1 MNDLQ
6 KNVSKLVDNIKNF
19 SKREARE
26 TKIASR
32 IFVKILKNYVGLSK
46 RKPTKEEI
54 YFLREHSKDLVKI
67 ILMIVMF
74 PTPIPYIEIL
84 LLLKAMG
91 INVLLPN
98 KEDLKVPED
107 HRSQ

>member
-6 KNVSKLVDNIKNF
+6 KNVSKLVDNMKNF
-19 SKREARE
+19 TKREAKE

-32 IFVKILKNYVGLSK
+32 IFVKIIKNYVGLSK

-67 ILMIVMF
+67 IPMIVMF

-84 LLLKAMG
+84 LLLRTMG
-91 INVLLPN
+91 IDILLPN
-98 KEDLKVPED
+98 KEDLKIPED
-107 HRSQ
+107 